1 MKTLLL
7 AASALALFSAPAHAQ
22 LRGGVGQSVTGTLG
36 GSVNSTLRGSTE
48 TLRSSTRGTLR
59 GEASTRGNQS
69 VDRSSGSVAVDRS
82 VDTSLDGATSQV
94 LGSQAGNASAN
105 GAGSASA
112 SEIVAG
118 ALKDSSRAKLVG
130 DKTFGKGS
138 VQSILPL
145 GSDTG
150 LKLTTAKYYT
160 PGGYVIHERG
170 VEPDIVVEISPQE
183 EANLI
188 IQRSRLKT
196 MPTEE
201 FVEQFE
207 FEPIED
213 KQLNK
218 AVVLLE
224 AIVAQ
229 S

>member
-1 MKTLLL
+1 M
-7 AASALALFSAPAHAQ
+7 
-22 LRGGVGQSVTGTLG
+22 
-36 GSVNSTLRGSTE
+36 
-48 TLRSSTRGTLR
+48 
-59 GEASTRGNQS
+59 
-69 VDRSSGSVAVDRS
+69 
-82 VDTSLDGATSQV
+82 
-94 LGSQAGNASAN
+94 
-105 GAGSASA
+105 
-112 SEIVAG
+112 
-118 ALKDSSRAKLVG
+118 
-130 DKTFGKGS
+130 
-138 VQSILPL
+138 
-145 GSDTG
+145 
-150 LKLTTAKYYT
+150 
-160 PGGYVIHERG
+160 IHERG

-218 AVVLLE
+218 AVDLLE